1 MKRAIN
7 QLINKELKGVDIYS
21 HNGSMWFI
29 FTKEKRWVFEYT
41 KENVL
46 WYNYSLFNNVF
57 NFVSLDVIENSE
69 YITDWF
75 TKNILDKP
83 LSISGNKYVFEEGV
97 ISIIENGVKE
107 TEGVIGG
114 NIPIVGRVIEDGVK
128 NIWANEI
135 PNEYNWS
142 EDFDGEVE
150 DIIQN
155 GVLSTLSEYGEVTNS
170 VEDTIQNGVKHTRS
184 NIVDI
189 SLFVEDTIQ
198 NGVLST
204 NHFHAH
210 QKSNVEDTIQNG
222 VLSTCDGTCGKTTQV
237 EDTIQNGVLSTRCLE
252 FRASIMVEDTI
263 QNGVKHTGS
272 GYDLELYVVEDTIQ
286 NGVKHTTGAEFVT
299 NVVVEKTIQNG
310 VLIESIK

>member
-46 WYNYSLFNNVF
+46 WYNYSLFCNVF
-57 NFVSLDVIENSE
+57 NFVSLDVTENSE

-75 TKNILDKP
+75 TKNVLDKP
-83 LSISGNKYVFEEGV
+83 LSISGNKFVMEKG
-97 ISIIENGVKE
+97 IINIIENGVKE

-142 EDFDGEVE
+142 EDFDREVE
-150 DIIQN
+150 DTIQN

-170 VEDTIQNGVKHTRS
+170 VEDTIQNGVKYTYNYLGDKPRS
-184 NIVDI
+184 
-189 SLFVEDTIQ
+189 VEDTIQ

-204 NHFHAH
+204 KPNPMEL
-210 QKSNVEDTIQNG
+210 SMWVEDTIQNG
-222 VLSTCDGTCGKTTQV
+222 VLSTPISDYYTRYQV

-252 FRASIMVEDTI
+252 FRASIM
-263 QNGVKHTGS
+263 
-272 GYDLELYVVEDTIQ
+272 VEDTIQ

>member
-7 QLINKELKGVDIYS
+7 QLINKELKGVDIYI

-57 NFVSLDVIENSE
+57 NFVSLDVTENSE

-142 EDFDGEVE
+142 EYFDRE
-150 DIIQN
+150 
-155 GVLSTLSEYGEVTNS
+155 
-170 VEDTIQNGVKHTRS
+170 
-184 NIVDI
+184 
-189 SLFVEDTIQ
+189 
-198 NGVLST
+198 
-204 NHFHAH
+204 
-210 QKSNVEDTIQNG
+210 VEDTIQNG
-222 VLSTCDGTCGKTTQV
+222 VLSTCSRQQVGLILV
-237 EDTIQNGVLSTRCLE
+237 EDTIQNGVLSTFHRQI
-252 FRASIMVEDTI
+252 SIESLVEDTI
-263 QNGVKHTGS
+263 QNGVKNTRHFA
-272 GYDLELYVVEDTIQ
+272 YHRENRVEDTIQ

-310 VLIESIK
+310 VLIKSIK

>member
-46 WYNYSLFNNVF
+46 WYNYSLFCNVF
-57 NFVSLDVIENSE
+57 NFVSLDVTENSE

-75 TKNILDKP
+75 TKNVLDKP
-83 LSISGNKYVFEEGV
+83 LSISGNKFVMEKG
-97 ISIIENGVKE
+97 IINIIENGVKE

-142 EDFDGEVE
+142 EDFDREVE
-150 DIIQN
+150 DTIQN

-170 VEDTIQNGVKHTRS
+170 VEDTIQNGVKYTYNYLGDKPRS
-184 NIVDI
+184 
-189 SLFVEDTIQ
+189 VEDTIQ

-204 NHFHAH
+204 PI
-210 QKSNVEDTIQNG
+210 SDYYTRY
-222 VLSTCDGTCGKTTQV
+222 QV

-252 FRASIMVEDTI
+252 FRASIM
-263 QNGVKHTGS
+263 
-272 GYDLELYVVEDTIQ
+272 VEDTIQ

>member
-41 KENVL
+41 KDNVL

-135 PNEYNWS
+135 TNEYNWS
-142 EDFDGEVE
+142 EDFDREVE

-155 GVLSTLSEYGEVTNS
+155 GVKHTHQVCLDYFKR
-170 VEDTIQNGVKHTRS
+170 VEDIIQNGVKHTRS

-204 NHFHAH
+204 CDGTCGKAT
-210 QKSNVEDTIQNG
+210 QVEDTIQNG
-222 VLSTCDGTCGKTTQV
+222 VKHTLDKDLSQSNLV

-252 FRASIMVEDTI
+252 FRASIM
-263 QNGVKHTGS
+263 
-272 GYDLELYVVEDTIQ
+272 VEDTIQ

>member
-97 ISIIENGVKE
+97 I
-107 TEGVIGG
+107 GG

-135 PNEYNWS
+135 TNEYNWS
-142 EDFDGEVE
+142 EDFDREVE

-155 GVLSTLSEYGEVTNS
+155 GVLSTCDGTCGKA
-170 VEDTIQNGVKHTRS
+170 TQ
-184 NIVDI
+184 
-189 SLFVEDTIQ
+189 VEDTIQ

-210 QKSNVEDTIQNG
+210 QKST
-222 VLSTCDGTCGKTTQV
+222 V

>member
-7 QLINKELKGVDIYS
+7 QLINKELKGVDIYI

-57 NFVSLDVIENSE
+57 NFVSLNVTENSE

-83 LSISGNKYVFEEGV
+83 LSISGNKFVFEEGV
-97 ISIIENGVKE
+97 NNIIENGVKE

-114 NIPIVGRVIEDGVK
+114 NIPIVGRVIEDGIK
-128 NIWANEI
+128 NTWTNEI

-142 EDFDGEVE
+142 EDFDKE
-150 DIIQN
+150 
-155 GVLSTLSEYGEVTNS
+155 
-170 VEDTIQNGVKHTRS
+170 VEDTIQNGVKNTFCWS
-184 NIVDI
+184 
-189 SLFVEDTIQ
+189 FKQTP
-198 NGVLST
+198 
-204 NHFHAH
+204 
-210 QKSNVEDTIQNG
+210 
-222 VLSTCDGTCGKTTQV
+222 
-237 EDTIQNGVLSTRCLE
+237 
-252 FRASIMVEDTI
+252 
-263 QNGVKHTGS
+263 
-272 GYDLELYVVEDTIQ
+272 VVEDTIQ
-286 NGVKHTTGAEFVT
+286 NGVKNTTGAEFIT
-299 NVVVEKTIQNG
+299 NVVVENTIQNVVKYTELSKRDFFPKDITQNG

>member
-142 EDFDGEVE
+142 EDFDREVE

-155 GVLSTLSEYGEVTNS
+155 GVLSTCDGTCGKA
-170 VEDTIQNGVKHTRS
+170 TQ
-184 NIVDI
+184 
-189 SLFVEDTIQ
+189 VEDTIQ

-222 VLSTCDGTCGKTTQV
+222 VLSTPISDYYTRYQV

-252 FRASIMVEDTI
+252 FRASIM
-263 QNGVKHTGS
+263 
-272 GYDLELYVVEDTIQ
+272 VEDTIQ

>member
-170 VEDTIQNGVKHTRS
+170 VEDTIQNGVKYTYNYLGDKPRS
-184 NIVDI
+184 
-189 SLFVEDTIQ
+189 VEDTIQ

-204 NHFHAH
+204 
-210 QKSNVEDTIQNG
+210 VG
-222 VLSTCDGTCGKTTQV
+222 GTKYSKTFT
-237 EDTIQNGVLSTRCLE
+237 
-252 FRASIMVEDTI
+252 VEDTI
-263 QNGVKHTGS
+263 QNGVKHTLDK
-272 GYDLELYVVEDTIQ
+272 DLSQSNLVEDTIQ